1 MPTALVTGITGQ
13 DGYYLSELLL
23 SKNYHVIATTRNAN
37 KAKASLTS
45 DLMKRVHLIEWDL
58 FDQNCILKILDEYRP
73 TELYNC
79 AAYSSGEGMF
89 SDAVA
94 IGEVNGVTVVR
105 ILEAIRA
112 VDNNI
117 RFCQA
122 SSSEIFGEPIESPQ
136 SEDTPFQPRSPYGAA
151 KLYAHSMIRIYRQR
165 YGLFGCSAILFNHES
180 PRRGF
185 GFVTRKITQGVA
197 AIKLGLDNELCLGN
211 LDVPRDWGYAA
222 DYVRAMWLMLQR
234 QNADDYV
241 VATGKMHSV
250 REFCEIAFGH
260 VGLNYRDYVLVD
272 PAAYRP
278 AETMPLLG
286 NASKARKLLG
296 WQPSIGFH
304 EMVCMM
310 VDSDLQMLNTKL
322 KVLLCIQK

>member
-105 ILEAIRA
+105 ILEAIRITISVSA
-112 VDNNI
+112 KH
-117 RFCQA
+117 
-122 SSSEIFGEPIESPQ
+122 P
-136 SEDTPFQPRSPYGAA
+136 AA
-151 KLYAHSMIRIYRQR
+151 KSSGNRLNPLSLRIRH
-165 YGLFGCSAILFNHES
+165 FNH
-180 PRRGF
+180 
-185 GFVTRKITQGVA
+185 A
-197 AIKLGLDNELCLGN
+197 A
-211 LDVPRDWGYAA
+211 PMA
-222 DYVRAMWLMLQR
+222 R
-234 QNADDYV
+234 QNF
-241 VATGKMHSV
+241 T
-250 REFCEIAFGH
+250 
-260 VGLNYRDYVLVD
+260 L
-272 PAAYRP
+272 
-278 AETMPLLG
+278 
-286 NASKARKLLG
+286 
-296 WQPSIGFH
+296 
-304 EMVCMM
+304 
-310 VDSDLQMLNTKL
+310 
-322 KVLLCIQK
+322 IQ